1 MNFSREDEQ
10 TFAIDLKAVVIPLD
24 DVIKTV
30 VMERPGTGSDRADS
44 HERPAR
50 VFMAVEERSSRSQ

>member
-30 VMERPGTGSDRADS
+30 VMERPGTGSVVLRIDTEDVRKGDRQS
-44 HERPAR
+44 G
-50 VFMAVEERSSRSQ
+50 